1 MITALID
8 DLLTERSILRAEGVL
23 FCFRVEQPQKDE
35 PENRSQ
41 YGLQNNSD

>member
-1 MITALID
+1 MITAVIG
-8 DLLTERSILRAEGVL
+8 DLLTERSILRAEGV
-23 FCFRVEQPQKDE
+23 FICFRVEQPQKDE